1 MEDVPPIEGLL
12 QGSAEASIGPADLK
26 HSLLHLVHLRL
37 GQALDVSEFFLGYH
51 LDPTKCADSSSF
63 QLLYVGNIDTM
74 VLQHLYVL
82 VEAVLLLV
90 GGGSG
95 SDSGLIHGH
104 GGDSCDL

>member
-1 MEDVPPIEGLL
+1 MF
-12 QGSAEASIGPADLK
+12 QS
-26 HSLLHLVHLRL
+26 
-37 GQALDVSEFFLGYH
+37 FFLGYH
-51 LDPTKCADSSSF
+51 LDPTNCADSSSF

-95 SDSGLIHGH
+95 SGSGSDSGLIHGH
-104 GGDSCDL
+104 GDDSCDL

>member
-1 MEDVPPIEGLL
+1 MN
-12 QGSAEASIGPADLK
+12 
-26 HSLLHLVHLRL
+26 
-37 GQALDVSEFFLGYH
+37 
-51 LDPTKCADSSSF
+51 CADSSSL